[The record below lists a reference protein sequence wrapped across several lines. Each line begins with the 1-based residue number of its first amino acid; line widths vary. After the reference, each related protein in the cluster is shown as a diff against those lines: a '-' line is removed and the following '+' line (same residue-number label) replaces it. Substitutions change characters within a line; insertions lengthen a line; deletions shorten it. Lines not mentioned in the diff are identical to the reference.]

1 MFKLSKVKSKYV
13 LASGHNYEIAL
24 ETERNLLEALLAECV
39 SWLVA
44 TIVTVGFFCLYTKFV
59 CPEVWNYIVMNKLS
73 MASIALIIVG
83 FVFTIYFG
91 YNNYQEK
98 KQLEHERLELTNKIE
113 QLQQTIARNNQII
126 ADNEQSKREL
136 ENQSTERQEQIN
148 EQLKNND
155 CAGQLVPVSVSNSLY
170 NRAQNLRQSVDTSK
184 SIK

>member
-1 MFKLSKVKSKYV
+1 MDKSKILGVALIVVSFV
-13 LASGHNYEIAL
+13 LA
-24 ETERNLLEALLAECV
+24 V
-39 SWLVA
+39 
-44 TIVTVGFFCLYTKFV
+44 
-59 CPEVWNYIVMNKLS
+59 
-73 MASIALIIVG
+73 
-83 FVFTIYFG
+83 YFG

-98 KQLEHERLELTNKIE
+98 NRLKNDKLELTSQIE
-113 QLQQTIARNNQII
+113 HLQQTIEKNNQII

-170 NRAQNLRQSVDTSK
+170 NRAKNLHQPADTSK